1 MLVDFISLII
11 QLPSFIPNKTS
22 LTILVLLS
30 PQSPDSILLP
40 YHHGEL
46 GSAKYSLTFITL
58 LILMY
63 LLALK
68 CINICVC

>member
-30 PQSPDSILLP
+30 PQSPGSILLP
-40 YHHGEL
+40 YHRGEL
-46 GSAKYSLTFITL
+46 GSAKYSIDIHI
-58 LILMY
+58 LIFMY